1 MEACSR
7 SAMSQKRHPIWF
19 PHCPTCTVTSSRGM
33 FPSSGR
39 AVTSFF
45 FLDRNSEKMR
55 ERWLRRLLLISSLLG
70 AALAIPARP
79 YRGSRSGVR
88 EAVHTGDSAG
98 GEGRQQ
104 SKNGREKWLTQ
115 RIDHFSPD
123 SRTFQQRYFINT
135 TFYEAGGP
143 IFLCVGGEGPPLD
156 EAKILI
162 CTWTQDLCM

>member
-1 MEACSR
+1 
-7 SAMSQKRHPIWF
+7 MS
-19 PHCPTCTVTSSRGM
+19 S
-33 FPSSGR
+33 
-39 AVTSFF
+39 
-45 FLDRNSEKMR
+45 
-55 ERWLRRLLLISSLLG
+55 RWLRSLLLMSTLLG

-88 EAVHTGDSAG
+88 QAVHTGDSAG
-98 GEGRQQ
+98 GEG
-104 SKNGREKWLTQ
+104 SIKSMREKWLTQ

-156 EAKILI
+156 EAQILI
-162 CTWTQDLCM
+162 CTRIRTFVCSKYTRSLTFENWSCRCCSSPTAPWCSSAQTACR

>member
-1 MEACSR
+1 MLPQRYVPEAAPDLVPTLPDLHSHKL
-7 SAMSQKRHPIWF
+7 ARHVPF
-19 PHCPTCTVTSSRGM
+19 TRGQA
-33 FPSSGR
+33 R
-39 AVTSFF
+39 TKQFF
-45 FLDRNSEKMR
+45 FGKLSKM
-55 ERWLRRLLLISSLLG
+55 RWLRRLLLISSLLG

-156 EAKILI
+156 EAQILI
-162 CTWTQDLCM
+162 CTWIQDLCM

>member
-1 MEACSR
+1 MLPQRYVPEAAPDLVPTLPDLHSHKLARHCSPAAR
-7 SAMSQKRHPIWF
+7 TKQ
-19 PHCPTCTVTSSRGM
+19 
-33 FPSSGR
+33 
-39 AVTSFF
+39 FF
-45 FLDRNSEKMR
+45 FGQQLSKM
-55 ERWLRRLLLISSLLG
+55 RWLRRLLLISSLLG

-88 EAVHTGDSAG
+88 EAVQTGDSAG

>member
-1 MEACSR
+1 MLPQRDVPEAAPDLVPTLPDLHSHKLARHVPFSR
-7 SAMSQKRHPIWF
+7 PGGNQ
-19 PHCPTCTVTSSRGM
+19 
-33 FPSSGR
+33 
-39 AVTSFF
+39 FF
-45 FLDRNSEKMR
+45 FLDRSEKMR

-70 AALAIPARP
+70 AALSIPARP

-88 EAVHTGDSAG
+88 QAVHTGDSAG

-104 SKNGREKWLTQ
+104 SMNGREKWLTQ